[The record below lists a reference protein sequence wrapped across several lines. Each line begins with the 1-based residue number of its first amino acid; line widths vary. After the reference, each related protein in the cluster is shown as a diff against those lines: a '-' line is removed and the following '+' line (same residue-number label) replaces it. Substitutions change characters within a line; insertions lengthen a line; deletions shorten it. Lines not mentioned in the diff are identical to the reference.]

1 MGASVFVNIEIDLNA
16 SKKFARRL
24 VVAYLL
30 LVVEPVEQR
39 GQRTEEE
46 GREAYD
52 QMARFADGLNARGI
66 LRAVESLTSLK
77 DAARVTAG
85 NGDARIIDGPF
96 AEAKEMIGG
105 FFLIDCETRA
115 QAVEIAAQCPAAK
128 WCTIEVRKV
137 GPCYS

>member
-1 MGASVFVNIEIDLNA
+1 MGMFVFVNIEIDLNA
-16 SKKFARRL
+16 SENIRRL

-46 GREAYD
+46 GREAYR
-52 QMARFADGLNARGI
+52 QMGEFAEGLKARGV
-66 LRAVESLTSLK
+66 LRAVESLTSLR
-77 DAARVTAG
+77 DAARVSAT
-85 NGDARIIDGPF
+85 NGDARVIDGPF

-115 QAVEIAAQCPAAK
+115 EAVAIAAECPAAK
-128 WCTIEVRKV
+128 WCTVEVRKV
-137 GPCYS
+137 GPCYT

>member
-1 MGASVFVNIEIDLNA
+1 M
-16 SKKFARRL
+16 
-24 VVAYLL
+24 AYLL

-39 GQRTEEE
+39 GQRTQEE

-52 QMARFADGLNARGI
+52 QMVRFAGDLNARGI
-66 LRAVESLTSLK
+66 LRAVESLSSLK
-77 DAARVTAG
+77 DAARVTAN
-85 NGDARIIDGPF
+85 NGDARVVDGPF

-105 FFLIDCETRA
+105 FFLIDCETRE

-137 GPCYS
+137 GPCYF

>member
-1 MGASVFVNIEIDLNA
+1 MFVNIEIDLNA
-16 SKKFARRL
+16 SKNFRRL

-39 GQRTEEE
+39 GQRTQEE

-52 QMARFADGLNARGI
+52 QMVRFADDLNARGI
-66 LRAVESLTSLK
+66 LRAVESLSSLK
-77 DAARVTAG
+77 DAARVTAS
-85 NGDARIIDGPF
+85 NGDARVVDGPF

-105 FFLIDCETRA
+105 FFLIDCETRE